1 MAYPSTW
8 KENVVEVQDGQE
20 PDQLMIDEA
29 ITAARELGL
38 SSLKWHVRVKEPA
51 SELEQWLERR
61 GFTVTETT
69 ELLAWELGVGD
80 RPSLPGITP
89 LSGISVSLVD
99 SLDKFRAA
107 ERVGCQVFQNRLPSD
122 DELNKAWSAPRSADD
137 QVRYASF
144 LACIDGT
151 PASAAGLTMA
161 DQVVRLWG
169 AATLPEF
176 RRKGGYRSLVLAR
189 SKEGHLR
196 GASLAV
202 VNARIGTSGPILK
215 RMGFRLVGV
224 AKQYEVAWGD
234 W

>member
-1 MAYPSTW
+1 MPDWTDDAIIEEAKKWRWTPDGTQRHTYDRFDLMAYPSTW

-29 ITAARELGL
+29 ITAARALGL

-80 RPSLPGITP
+80 RPSLPSITP

-107 ERVGCQVFQNRLPSD
+107 ERVGCQVFQNR
-122 DELNKAWSAPRSADD
+122 
-137 QVRYASF
+137 
-144 LACIDGT
+144 
-151 PASAAGLTMA
+151 
-161 DQVVRLWG
+161 
-169 AATLPEF
+169 
-176 RRKGGYRSLVLAR
+176 
-189 SKEGHLR
+189 
-196 GASLAV
+196 
-202 VNARIGTSGPILK
+202 
-215 RMGFRLVGV
+215 
-224 AKQYEVAWGD
+224 
-234 W
+234 